1 MIGTMPDTVVATRGL
16 SFSYGD
22 QEIIH
27 DVDLTIDAG
36 EVVAV
41 SGPSGCGKSTLL
53 YCMAGLLT
61 ADSGSVVLAGTD
73 LTGLDDNARTTLRRE
88 KCGFVFQFGELVPEL
103 SLLDNVALIL
113 EVNGVA
119 RRQAIGKARELLA
132 ELKVDSVADHL
143 PAHVS
148 GGQAQRAAVA
158 RAIAHEPKIVF
169 ADEPTGSVD
178 PDNAAIVLDQLLT
191 LTRSRSCAVAL
202 VSHDRD
208 VVARAD
214 RVLTVRS
221 GRISE

>member
-1 MIGTMPDTVVATRGL
+1 MPEAVVATEGL
-16 SFSYGD
+16 SFSYGE

-27 DVDLTIDAG
+27 DVDLTISGG
-36 EVVAV
+36 EVVAI

-61 ADSGSVVLAGTD
+61 AKSGSVVLAGAE
-73 LTGLDDNARTTLRRE
+73 LAGLDDNARTTLRRE

-113 EVNGVA
+113 EINGTG
-119 RRQAIGKARELLA
+119 RQKARKKAMELLV
-132 ELKVDSVADHL
+132 ELRVDSVADHL

-158 RAIAHEPKIVF
+158 RAIVHEPKIVF

-191 LTRSRSCAVAL
+191 LARSRACAVAL

-221 GRISE
+221 GRVAE